1 MLVGTRQRREA
12 WLEGTAG
19 PSSSRAAEGSWKSL
33 WKTNVPG
40 KIRMF
45 LWRLSKQSLPTN
57 DVRAHRHMADSS
69 TCGLCRVQDSW
80 RHSLFECRMARCVWS
95 LGDEETVEH
104 MLSNRTDNASLW
116 LFWLF
121 ESMNQQDLV
130 RVLIT
135 MWAIWWERC
144 KRYMM
149 RSFRA
154 RCQP

>member
-57 DVRAHRHMADSS
+57 DVRAHRHM
-69 TCGLCRVQDSW
+69 
-80 RHSLFECRMARCVWS
+80 
-95 LGDEETVEH
+95 
-104 MLSNRTDNASLW
+104 TD
-116 LFWLF
+116 
-121 ESMNQQDLV
+121 
-130 RVLIT
+130 
-135 MWAIWWERC
+135 
-144 KRYMM
+144 
-149 RSFRA
+149 
-154 RCQP
+154 